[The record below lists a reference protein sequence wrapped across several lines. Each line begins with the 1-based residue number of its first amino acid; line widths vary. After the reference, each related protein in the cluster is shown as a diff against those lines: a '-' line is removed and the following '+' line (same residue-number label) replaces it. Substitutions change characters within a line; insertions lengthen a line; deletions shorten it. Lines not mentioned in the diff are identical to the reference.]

1 MLAKSRTEAE
11 PRVSESAAWRQLL
24 APAAVVVCTAA
35 IYFVA
40 ATLGLRLAFVAEQVT
55 LVWPPTG
62 ISLAALLVFGSRAW
76 PGIALGAFLANATHH
91 EPLGTACGI
100 AAGNTLEA
108 VAGAWLLRR
117 VGFDSRLERLKDVL
131 ALVVLAALGS
141 TLVSATVGVTS
152 LCVGGVQPWDAFASI
167 WWVWW
172 IGDAMGDLVMA
183 PVLLVW
189 ARAPRTG
196 WRPRRVGEAL
206 VLLGGLLAV
215 GLLVFIEPAGA
226 RLMRDALPY
235 KVFPFVIWGALRFG
249 QRGAVTVTFVASSLA
264 VLSSVQGWGP
274 FSMGTPHENLV
285 ALQFFNAVVAVSA
298 LLLGAAIAERDS
310 AEGRGAAD
318 YVRLQVS
325 EGRLRLALE
334 GGRMGAWDWDLLSGE
349 IEWSENLEAIHGL
362 PPGSFGGTYAA
373 FRALVHP
380 DDRDLVNRAISR
392 AAEEGPGYEVE
403 FRTVR
408 PDGSIR
414 WVAAKGRVVR
424 DAAGRVARMIGV
436 GTDVTER
443 KRLADELEQRAAEL
457 ADADRRK
464 DEFLAMLA
472 HELRNPLAP
481 LSTSLHLLQ
490 LDVPGRDGLV
500 QMADRQV
507 RHLARLVDDLL
518 DVSRITQGKITL
530 RREPVLLSAVV
541 EQAVEIIRASID
553 SRAHAFTVSLP
564 PEPIRLDADPA
575 RLAQVVG
582 NLLSNATKYTP
593 RGGSIWLTAERTGGE
608 VAVRIRDT
616 GIGIAPDFLPHVF
629 DLFVQGDASLDRA
642 RGGLG
647 IGLTIVRSLV
657 EMHGGRVE
665 ARSAGLGQGSEFV
678 VQLPVAQ
685 DAAPERR
692 PARVRQPH
700 ASAGNRL
707 RVLIV
712 EDNQDAAESLAMML
726 ELWGHAVETA
736 SDGLAALELVARRE
750 PDVVLSD
757 LGLPGM
763 DGYELARRLRQ
774 RPGLQDAVLVALSG
788 YGRDED
794 KCRALDAGFDHHL
807 VKPPDLDVL
816 AELLGRI
823 AGRPD
828 EPTRALS

>member
-117 VGFDSRLERLKDVL
+117 VGFDRRLERLKDVL

-464 DEFLAMLA
+464 DE
-472 HELRNPLAP
+472 
-481 LSTSLHLLQ
+481 
-490 LDVPGRDGLV
+490 
-500 QMADRQV
+500 
-507 RHLARLVDDLL
+507 
-518 DVSRITQGKITL
+518 
-530 RREPVLLSAVV
+530 
-541 EQAVEIIRASID
+541 
-553 SRAHAFTVSLP
+553 
-564 PEPIRLDADPA
+564 
-575 RLAQVVG
+575 
-582 NLLSNATKYTP
+582 
-593 RGGSIWLTAERTGGE
+593 
-608 VAVRIRDT
+608 
-616 GIGIAPDFLPHVF
+616 
-629 DLFVQGDASLDRA
+629 
-642 RGGLG
+642 
-647 IGLTIVRSLV
+647 
-657 EMHGGRVE
+657 
-665 ARSAGLGQGSEFV
+665 
-678 VQLPVAQ
+678 
-685 DAAPERR
+685 
-692 PARVRQPH
+692 
-700 ASAGNRL
+700 
-707 RVLIV
+707 
-712 EDNQDAAESLAMML
+712 
-726 ELWGHAVETA
+726 
-736 SDGLAALELVARRE
+736 
-750 PDVVLSD
+750 
-757 LGLPGM
+757 
-763 DGYELARRLRQ
+763 
-774 RPGLQDAVLVALSG
+774 
-788 YGRDED
+788 
-794 KCRALDAGFDHHL
+794 
-807 VKPPDLDVL
+807 
-816 AELLGRI
+816 
-823 AGRPD
+823 
-828 EPTRALS
+828 